1 MIALAH
7 CRVLGNLVMLG
18 VVLWLS
24 GCGTWSS
31 ENVSPGAVAGLGP
44 GTLEPSLVGTPVPTD
59 TTAAQRSYERALL
72 VIEDETDRQA
82 VELRLANLQRD
93 QAEKQLEEGLLAGGL
108 LDRAVVQYVSL
119 LSEANSRVRPQVLYQ
134 LARTYSLAGRSEEA
148 TATLTMLVADFP
160 GSEHVTEARFRIAEA
175 DYLQGD
181 YTAALNNYSQVIGEA
196 TSVYQR
202 NALYM
207 RGWCLFKLSRYDAA
221 LLDFVTLLDDLPTF
235 ASMDELSPVD
245 ARMAADTTRVMSISL
260 SYLQGGQSVTSLLA
274 QVGARPY
281 GALLYQT
288 LAEFYRDKDRLDDSV
303 ASLQAY
309 LDANPMDR
317 LSPFVHGQIIDI
329 YQLAGFD
336 ERLLAEKLRYVQRY
350 GVRSTFW
357 QHYRDDSSVFD
368 VSVLA
373 TLKALLG
380 ELADRAQVLATDVSG
395 QRAALAGYQE
405 YVDTIGDAP
414 EANRY
419 WFLLGEAATSL
430 GIRDTADHSYHV
442 LAYERAASGLGADAG
457 YNYWLLASS
466 DGAGERARRA
476 ALYADSY
483 GLDERLTAVLAD
495 TAGALLDQDE
505 PVMAFDM
512 ATQLLTAGR
521 PIEPA
526 MQRAM
531 VKILGHSSFAM
542 GDYSE
547 SEVQFMRLL
556 AMDAALP
563 SLNAEDIRASIAASI
578 HRQSEAARSAGENE
592 LAVKHLLRIAQV
604 SPGSTLAV
612 SGQIDG
618 AALLVDM
625 QQWRKAEQLL
635 SSLITQLPDHPR
647 ADQLVAMYLECQENQ
662 QDWSGAAKT
671 LMELAR
677 TTVDADLAAAQ
688 MWQSIVYYRQAGQLD
703 LAIGGYHEYVR
714 RFPQPV
720 AQVLE
725 ALDQLSD
732 LLTQTGALEQ
742 RDQILQ
748 QILTLNARQADK
760 GSQRTRYLAAKAA
773 ATLAEELYQVYQAI
787 PLKLPLANS
796 LKQKQAALTLA
807 VAAYQQVQGLG
818 VLVFQGQANYRLG
831 DIYQNLAVGLLTS
844 RRPEDLDESV
854 MATYNM
860 LLEEQAYP
868 FEELAITF
876 HETNVQFGWQEGYN
890 EWVDRSLV
898 ALAELSPARYAKF
911 EWVVEYANE
920 IL

>member
-1 MIALAH
+1 
-7 CRVLGNLVMLG
+7 MLG
-18 VVLWLS
+18 IVLWLA
-24 GCGTWSS
+24 GCSSWSS
-31 ENVSPGAVAGLGP
+31 ENVPPAAVAGLGP
-44 GTLEPSLVGTPVPTD
+44 GTLEPSLVGNPVPTD

-82 VELRLANLQRD
+82 VEWRLANLQRD
-93 QAEKQLEEGLLAGGL
+93 QAEKQLEEGLLADES
-108 LDRAVVQYVSL
+108 LDRAVVQYANL
-119 LSEANSRVRPQVLYQ
+119 LSEADSRIRPQVLYQ

-148 TATLTMLVADFP
+148 TATLAILVADFP
-160 GSEHVTEARFRIAEA
+160 GSEQVTQARFRIAEA
-175 DYLQGD
+175 DYLQAD
-181 YTAALNNYSQVIGEA
+181 YAAALNNYSQVVGEA
-196 TSVYQR
+196 ASVYQR
-202 NALYM
+202 NAVYM

-221 LLDFVTLLDDLPTF
+221 LLDFVTLLDDLPAF
-235 ASMDELSPVD
+235 SAMDELTPVD
-245 ARMAADTTRVMSISL
+245 ARMAADTLRVMSIAL
-260 SYLQGGQSVTSLLA
+260 SYLQGGQSITSLLA

-309 LDANPMDR
+309 LDANPMGR
-317 LSPFVHGQIIDI
+317 LSPFVHGQIIDT

-336 ERLLAEKLRYVQRY
+336 ARLLAEKLSYVQRY
-350 GVRSTFW
+350 GVHSKFW
-357 QHYRDDSSVFD
+357 QRYRDDSGVFD
-368 VSVLA
+368 ISVLA

-380 ELADRAQVLATDVSG
+380 ELADRAQVLATDASG
-395 QRAALAGYQE
+395 QRAALAAYQD
-405 YVDTIGDAP
+405 YVDTFADAP
-414 EANRY
+414 EADRY

-430 GIRDTADHSYHV
+430 GHRDTADHSYHV
-442 LAYERAASGLGADAG
+442 LAYDRAASELGADAG

-466 DGAGERARRA
+466 DGAAERARRA

-483 GLDERLTAVLAD
+483 SLDERLTAVLAD
-495 TAGALLDQDE
+495 TAVALLDEDE
-505 PVMAFDM
+505 PGLAFDM
-512 ATQLLTAGR
+512 ATQLLMSGR
-521 PIEPA
+521 PIKPA
-526 MQRAM
+526 MQGAM

-542 GDYSE
+542 GDYRE
-547 SEVQFMRLL
+547 SEAQFRRLL
-556 AMDAALP
+556 DMHAALP
-563 SLNAEDIRASIAASI
+563 SLKTEDVRASIAASI
-578 HRQSEAARSAGENE
+578 QRQSEAARRAGQND

-604 SPGSTLAV
+604 SPGTTLAV

-618 AALLVDM
+618 AALLLDM
-625 QQWRKAEQLL
+625 QQWSVAEPLL

-647 ADQLVAMYLECQENQ
+647 ADELIAMYLQCQESQ
-662 QDWSGAAKT
+662 QDWSGAANT

-677 TTVDADLAAAQ
+677 TSIDADLAAAQ
-688 MWQSIVYYRQAGQLD
+688 MWQAIVYYRQAHQLA
-703 LAIGGYHEYVR
+703 LAIRGYHEYVR
-714 RFPQPV
+714 RFPRPV

-742 RDQILQ
+742 RDQILH

-760 GSQRTRYLAAKAA
+760 GSQRTRYLAARAA
-773 ATLAEELYQVYQAI
+773 ITLAEGLYQSYGAI
-787 PLKLPLANS
+787 PLVLPLAKS
-796 LKQKQAALTLA
+796 LSQKQAALTLA
-807 VAAYQQVQGLG
+807 VTAYQQVQSLG
-818 VLVFQGQANYRLG
+818 VLAFQGQANYRLG
-831 DIYQNLAVGLLTS
+831 DIYQNLAKGLLTS
-844 RRPEDLDESV
+844 RRPEVLDESV

-890 EWVDRSLV
+890 EWVNRSLV

-911 EWVVEYANE
+911 ERVVEYANE